1 MNKNVAIKKS
11 TLFYI
16 ILCFIGIFRIALLR
30 SAPWELDANTG
41 YDDLLQ
47 LKNAISIA
55 SGNWLGKTYSYISMT
70 KNVGY
75 PLFLALTQ
83 LLNIPYS
90 VLYGLLISLSSF
102 SFIKAIQPVVKS
114 KKLLLLI
121 FFVIIFTPIN
131 HGAFY
136 RIYRNALVPWVLLL
150 IISSYIAIFIRRRNR
165 LSLFLPWTILAFFS
179 IMYFWTLREDSIW
192 ILPFILVAAITIIIT
207 IVILYKKDLHE
218 ILLRSVLVLLP
229 LIGIVVSNVWVS
241 AINYSYYGIWGVND
255 RSDTAAAK
263 AMSLIYKIE
272 DNQTTDSNVW
282 ASRKAFELAIKASPS
297 LRTVGNT
304 VLASYG
310 LWAGK
315 NTDIKGDIAQWAF
328 RFGVEEEGYYHGNGK
343 KTNALYKAIA
353 NELGEA
359 FQKGRL
365 KKRDGIYLST
375 QTGAF
380 HWKDISQSM
389 TMSLDLT
396 NKMFHFYNTNLSS
409 GYIDYP
415 NLTETELI
423 SYEDMLNTSLPR
435 TNDQLS
441 AVGITKT
448 YSDYDVN
455 LTSLSNHYQQLN
467 ASIFRRRNYYIN
479 FQEKLI
485 KCYQVVS
492 YFMFPL
498 SFLAYLI
505 LIIDGFRHQF
515 TANNLSKLIILSSL
529 LLTGI
534 LNLFIVSLFSRWID
548 PNTDSFIY
556 GFYAPSA
563 YLLFNLF
570 MCMGGIVLFE
580 KLCSSRMLKN
590 FLSTVGNYMGRHRD

>member
-1 MNKNVAIKKS
+1 MTNFVPSSKNKHKNNKS
-11 TLFYI
+11 I
-16 ILCFIGIFRIALLR
+16 
-30 SAPWELDANTG
+30 
-41 YDDLLQ
+41 
-47 LKNAISIA
+47 
-55 SGNWLGKTYSYISMT
+55 
-70 KNVGY
+70 
-75 PLFLALTQ
+75 
-83 LLNIPYS
+83 
-90 VLYGLLISLSSF
+90 
-102 SFIKAIQPVVKS
+102 
-114 KKLLLLI
+114 
-121 FFVIIFTPIN
+121 
-131 HGAFY
+131 
-136 RIYRNALVPWVLLL
+136 
-150 IISSYIAIFIRRRNR
+150 
-165 LSLFLPWTILAFFS
+165 
-179 IMYFWTLREDSIW
+179 
-192 ILPFILVAAITIIIT
+192 
-207 IVILYKKDLHE
+207 
-218 ILLRSVLVLLP
+218 
-229 LIGIVVSNVWVS
+229 
-241 AINYSYYGIWGVND
+241 
-255 RSDTAAAK
+255 
-263 AMSLIYKIE
+263 
-272 DNQTTDSNVW
+272 
-282 ASRKAFELAIKASPS
+282 
-297 LRTVGNT
+297 
-304 VLASYG
+304 
-310 LWAGK
+310 
-315 NTDIKGDIAQWAF
+315 
-328 RFGVEEEGYYHGNGK
+328 
-343 KTNALYKAIA
+343 
-353 NELGEA
+353 
-359 FQKGRL
+359 
-365 KKRDGIYLST
+365 ST

-423 SYEDMLNTSLPR
+423 SYEGMLNTSLPR

-498 SFLAYLI
+498 SFLAYFI

-515 TANNLSKLIILSSL
+515 TANNLNKLIILSSL

-563 YLLFNLF
+563 YLLFNLQ
-570 MCMGGIVLFE
+570 LF
-580 KLCSSRMLKN
+580 
-590 FLSTVGNYMGRHRD
+590 HH

>member
-1 MNKNVAIKKS
+1 MNKNVTIKKS

-55 SGNWLGKTYSYISMT
+55 SGNWLGKTYSYIAMT

-102 SFIKAIQPVVKS
+102 SLIKAIQPVVKS
-114 KKLLLLI
+114 KKLLLFI

-150 IISSYIAIFIRRRNR
+150 IISSYIAIFIRRRGK

-207 IVILYKKDLHE
+207 IVILYKRDLHE

-229 LIGIVVSNVWVS
+229 LVGIVVSNVWVS

-263 AMSLIYKIE
+263 AMSLIYQIE

-297 LRTVGNT
+297 LRTIGNT
-304 VLASYG
+304 VLSSYG

-353 NELGEA
+353 NELREA
-359 FQKGRL
+359 FRKGKL

-380 HWKDISQSM
+380 HWKDISQSI
-389 TMSLDLT
+389 TMSLDLM

-441 AVGITKT
+441 AVGITKI

-485 KCYQVVS
+485 KCYQAVS

-505 LIIDGFRHQF
+505 LIVDGFRHQF

-534 LNLFIVSLFSRWID
+534 LNLFIVSLFSRWIN
-548 PNTDSFIY
+548 PNTASFIY

-570 MCMGGIVLFE
+570 MCMGEIVLFE

-590 FLSTVGNYMGRHRD
+590 FLSTIGNYMGRHRD